1 MPKTGTKS
9 SASKSWPYRWDR
21 LLRYRMIE
29 IITLWEGR
37 LTSKHLQ
44 TAFGIGR
51 QQASKDISEYKN
63 NIAPDNLVFD
73 KKLKGYTPSKKFSP
87 VLTKGEI
94 NEYLHMLNSQSD
106 LMTHFANLDIPQA
119 HSEIVSPLFRVVSAS
134 IVRPI
139 IIACKE
145 SQRIEVEYSSLT
157 SEKDYR
163 NIVPHTLVFNGY
175 RWHVRAYCEKSQEFR
190 DFVLSRITNI
200 YDFVGA
206 SDNSIQNDSAWNSEV
221 QIIIKPDPR
230 LDDQQ
235 QAVIAADY
243 GMQNRL
249 LKIKTRGAMVE
260 YVLQFLR
267 INSKKIKQDPK
278 AQQVVIE
285 NRAEL
290 KCWFFD
296 KS

>member
-1 MPKTGTKS
+1 MTKTDSNAATVQ
-9 SASKSWPYRWDR
+9 SWPYRWDR

-44 TAFGIGR
+44 KAFGIGR
-51 QQASKDISEYKN
+51 QQASKDINEYKKT
-63 NIAPDNLVFD
+63 IAPDNLVFD
-73 KKLKGYTPSKKFSP
+73 KKLKGYTPSEQFSP

-106 LMTHFANLDIPQA
+106 LMTHFANLDLPQA
-119 HSEIVSPLFRVVSAS
+119 HSEIVSPLFRAVNAA

-145 SQRIEVEYSSLT
+145 NQRIEVEYSSLT

-175 RWHVRAYCEKSQEFR
+175 RWHVRAYCEKSLGYR

-200 YDFVGA
+200 YDFVGE
-206 SDNSIQNDSAWNSEV
+206 SDKTIQNDIAWNSEV

-230 LDDQQ
+230 LSEAQ
-235 QAVIAADY
+235 QAVIATDY
-243 GMQNRL
+243 GMQDGSL
-249 LKIKTRGAMVE
+249 QIQTRGAMVE

-267 INSKKIKQDPK
+267 INSKQIKSDPK
-278 AQQVVIE
+278 AQQVVID
-285 NRAEL
+285 NKNQL
-290 KCWFFD
+290 KPWLFE
-296 KS
+296 KN

>member
-1 MPKTGTKS
+1 MSNNQNKS
-9 SASKSWPYRWDR
+9 SSDHSWPYRWDR

-44 TAFGIGR
+44 SAFGIGR
-51 QQASKDISEYKN
+51 QQASKDINEYKN

-73 KKLKGYTPSKKFSP
+73 KKLKGYTPSEQFLP

-106 LMTHFANLDIPQA
+106 LMTHFANLDLPQA
-119 HSEIVSPLFRVVSAS
+119 HSEIISPLFRAVNAA

-145 SQRIEVEYSSLT
+145 HQRIEVEYSSLT
-157 SEKDYR
+157 SDKEYR

-175 RWHVRAYCEKSQEFR
+175 RWHVRAYCEKSQEYR

-200 YDFVGA
+200 YDFVGS
-206 SDNSIQNDSAWNSEV
+206 SDKTLEYDDAWNCEV

-230 LDDQQ
+230 LSAQQ
-235 QAVIAADY
+235 QAVISTDY
-243 GMQNRL
+243 GMQNGQL
-249 LKIKTRGAMVE
+249 LIQTRGAMVE

-267 INSKKIKQDPK
+267 INTKAIKPDPK
-278 AQQVVIE
+278 AQQVVID
-285 NRAEL
+285 NKAEL
-290 KCWFFD
+290 KPWLFEQN
-296 KS
+296 